1 MRKVIRVLFLVLALA
16 LLAYGIIGER
26 HIVWR
31 MPEAELRQ
39 GGTFAYAEH
48 ELGGF
53 AYTEG
58 ASREGFMLREGEVY
72 DAYSTVPVTDCAA

>member
-1 MRKVIRVLFLVLALA
+1 MRKILRVLFLVVALA
-16 LLAYGIIGER
+16 LLAYGILGER
-26 HIVWR
+26 HLLWR
-31 MPEAELRQ
+31 MPEAELKQ

>member
-1 MRKVIRVLFLVLALA
+1 MRKILRVLFLVVALA
-16 LLAYGIIGER
+16 LLAYGILGER
-26 HIVWR
+26 HLLLRI
-31 MPEAELRQ
+31 PEADLKQ
-39 GGTFAYAEH
+39 GGTFAYVEH

-58 ASREGFMLREGEVY
+58 ASREGYMLRDGEVY

>member
-58 ASREGFMLREGEVY
+58 ASREGFMLREGEV
-72 DAYSTVPVTDCAA
+72 